1 MFDRLSH
8 IMLPVD
14 FSDKNVVAMDTAY
27 DIVTA
32 KPAKVTLLHVIE
44 PISVSDDDEILK
56 FTDQLRARADVE
68 LASLA
73 SRFSSLE
80 LDVSCVTLVGNRSKT
95 AVRYAVEN
103 DVDLIVVSSHQLDS
117 DDSPRSMASVS
128 YQIAVLATCPVL
140 LLK

>member
-1 MFDRLSH
+1 MFDRLTH
-8 IMLPVD
+8 ILLPVD
-14 FSDKNVVAMDTAY
+14 FSDKNVVAMDTVY

-44 PISVSDDDEILK
+44 PITVNDDEEIRK
-56 FTDQLRARADVE
+56 FTDQLRARADSE

-73 SRFSSLE
+73 SRFADLD
-80 LDVSCVTLVGNRSKT
+80 LDVTCVTLVGNRSKT
-95 AVRYAVEN
+95 AVRHALEN
-103 DVDLIVVSSHQLDS
+103 DVDLIVVSSHQLGS
-117 DDSPRSMASVS
+117 ADSPRSMASVS